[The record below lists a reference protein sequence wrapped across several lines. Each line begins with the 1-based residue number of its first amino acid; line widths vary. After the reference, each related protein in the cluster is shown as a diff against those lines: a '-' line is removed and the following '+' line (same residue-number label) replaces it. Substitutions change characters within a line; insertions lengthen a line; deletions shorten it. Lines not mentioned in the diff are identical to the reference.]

1 VRRRD
6 ADAPEWE
13 RSRPLEAFP
22 TLRSRRLSELSIPPI
37 LVAVVAL
44 ALAAAVL
51 FALPGL
57 LGFGKPSAG
66 GSSGPSVPVATQL
79 ITPAPTPVP
88 KPTDQ
93 LYVVQSGDT
102 LSGIAKRF
110 KVTLADLIA
119 ANAETLPDPNKLSI
133 GDQLIIPAKSPN
145 ELPGA
150 SQAPAAT

>member
-1 VRRRD
+1 M
-6 ADAPEWE
+6 
-13 RSRPLEAFP
+13 
-22 TLRSRRLSELSIPPI
+22 
-37 LVAVVAL
+37 

-66 GSSGPSVPVATQL
+66 QSNAPSVPVTTPL
-79 ITPAPTPVP
+79 VTPAPTPVP

-102 LSGIAKRF
+102 LSGIAKKF

-133 GDQLIIPAKSPN
+133 GDQLIIPAKNPTDV
-145 ELPGA
+145 
-150 SQAPAAT
+150 PAAS